1 MNNGI
6 FGIDISVWQKGFDFA
21 KAKNEGVK
29 FAILRGMYGNAKDTE
44 FENHYKN
51 AKNQGLGVGVYQWG
65 RAVNTAQAREEA
77 QLLIDNCLKGKQF
90 EYPIY
95 YDVEDKLLLDLGVNE
110 TTEIIEAWA
119 ETIENGGYFAGVYM
133 NQSCFENEVLGEQ
146 LAKKYSQWRA
156 YWTTLEKKPDCQMW
170 QFGGETNKIRTNKV
184 AGVVCDQ
191 DITYQDF
198 PTVIQRAG
206 LNGFTATSNPI
217 FPKTTKSTTDIALE
231 VINGKWGN
239 GEARKI
245 ALENAGYTY
254 SIIQTEVNRLL
265 SNNNST
271 AEYYTV
277 KSGDNL
283 STIAK
288 NYGTTV
294 NQLVSWNNIKNANLI
309 YVGQKLRVK

>member
-95 YDVEDKLLLDLGVNE
+95 YDVEDKLLLDLGVSE

-191 DITYQDF
+191 DIAYQDF